1 MVCVG
6 WDVGVVV
13 LRVVCDPLGVV
24 VLWLVEGREAV
35 VVPEPCEPG
44 VEVLVVEMTC
54 GMNGSLAWK
63 VERKSKTTT
72 LVVVVVT
79 VPGSRHGN
87 GRCRGAGVSQPT
99 TESRHAAKM
108 SVPITRKEA
117 RLC

>member
-24 VLWLVEGREAV
+24 VLWLVEGREVV

-72 LVVVVVT
+72 LVVVVVAGT
-79 VPGSRHGN
+79 GVAVTATAGAEERVFPHSR
-87 GRCRGAGVSQPT
+87 RPKADTQP
-99 TESRHAAKM
+99 K
-108 SVPITRKEA
+108 
-117 RLC
+117 